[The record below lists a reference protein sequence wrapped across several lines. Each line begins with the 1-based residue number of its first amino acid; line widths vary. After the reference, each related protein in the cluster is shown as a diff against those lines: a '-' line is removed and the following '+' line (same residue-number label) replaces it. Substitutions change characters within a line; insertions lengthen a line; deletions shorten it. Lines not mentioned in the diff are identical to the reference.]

1 MLAWAHRFA
10 DTAYREEEPGLLF
23 WGFVILGSI
32 CKLGFLGCVPFLLRR
47 IFIAMHQDGRR
58 TLLCAASWALA
69 SAILITIFTVFHDTL
84 TAILNTEAVR
94 FYPLT
99 GPSTEID
106 GYYIGRE
113 AWLTRWHSGQILA
126 LEVGFAL
133 AIIALLASIGY
144 GWKNRAVDRVGYP
157 KTITTGLALLV
168 VCIAWPQMFQLI
180 NWDYDVFV
188 GAMVSGSVALE
199 LVVFPPLVVEPSSQ
213 ITFIVFVAFTLSTYA
228 ALHRVLPK
236 LGG

>member
-10 DTAYREEEPGLLF
+10 DTAYGEEESDLIF

-47 IFIAMHQDGRR
+47 IFIAMRQDGRR

-69 SAILITIFTVFHDTL
+69 SAFLITIFTVFHDSL

-94 FYPLT
+94 FYPVSH
-99 GPSTEID
+99 PSTEID

-113 AWLTRWHSGQILA
+113 AWLTRWQSGQILA

-133 AIIALLASIGY
+133 ALITLLLSIGFM
-144 GWKNRAVDRVGYP
+144 WKNRAVDRVGYP
-157 KTITTGLALLV
+157 KVIATCLALLV

-188 GAMVSGSVALE
+188 GAMLSGSIALDL
-199 LVVFPPLVVEPSSQ
+199 LVPPLVVEPSSH
-213 ITFIVFVAFTLSTYA
+213 IAFIVFVAFTLSTYA
-228 ALHRVLPK
+228 ALHRSLPK
-236 LGG
+236 LKE